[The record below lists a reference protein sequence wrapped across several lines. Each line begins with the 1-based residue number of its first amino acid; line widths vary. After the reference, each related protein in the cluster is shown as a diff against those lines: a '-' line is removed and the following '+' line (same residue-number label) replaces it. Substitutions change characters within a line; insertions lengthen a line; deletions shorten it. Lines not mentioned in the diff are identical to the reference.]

1 MVYVYLAE
9 GFEEVEALTSVDVLR
24 RAGVEVQTVSITGNK
39 AVRGS
44 HGITVEA
51 DILFVNA
58 DHENCEMLVMPGG
71 LPGAEYLQN
80 HTGLKEQIQRFAR
93 ENRNIAAICAAPMML
108 GAHGVIAGRCAT
120 IYPGM
125 EEKLVGGTATGEAV
139 TVDGNIITGQ
149 GPAKAMAFALAL
161 VEHLKGRGV
170 RDEVAAGLLFEK

>member
-1 MVYVYLAE
+1 
-9 GFEEVEALTSVDVLR
+9 
-24 RAGVEVQTVSITGNK
+24 
-39 AVRGS
+39 
-44 HGITVEA
+44 
-51 DILFVNA
+51 
-58 DHENCEMLVMPGG
+58 
-71 LPGAEYLQN
+71 
-80 HTGLKEQIQRFAR
+80 
-93 ENRNIAAICAAPMML
+93 MML
-108 GAHGVIAGRCAT
+108 GAHGVIAGRRAT